1 MGENMLNIKKITFLI
16 TSVVCLIGFTS
27 CTETDETTADNSVS
41 QTVSIG
47 ENGVTDIITPSE
59 DSEEY
64 NLGSYRISENGI
76 KLYYDDAYI
85 PTELMLTFEKYFI
98 SFQNNDFES
107 YKTALVDDYI
117 ERYNKYLIENYSTE
131 DEEYNLKDSFELRC
145 KYIRDYMIQ
154 EILGTYEIPED
165 DTHTG
170 DFSITRIKAEQTALF
185 EGETLEELTEK
196 FFQDSN
202 DNFKMDYYNYIRE
215 QSDSLKYFTFYIIAE
230 GEDGKEHKIISE
242 TDIIFAEKNGKYYTF
257 G

>member
-1 MGENMLNIKKITFLI
+1 MLNIKKTISLI
-16 TSVVCLIGFTS
+16 TSAVCLIGFTS
-27 CTETDETTADNSVS
+27 CNKTDKTTSNNSVS
-41 QTVSIG
+41 QTVSVG
-47 ENGVTDIITPSE
+47 ENGVTDIITPAE

-64 NLGSYRISENGI
+64 NLGSYRISENNV

-85 PTELMLTFEKYFI
+85 PTELMLTLEKYFI
-98 SFQNNDFES
+98 SFQNSDFES
-107 YKTALVDDYI
+107 YKTVLAADYI

-131 DEEYNLKDSFELRC
+131 NEEYNLKNSFELRC
-145 KYIRDYMIQ
+145 KHLRDYMIQ

-165 DTHTG
+165 DNHTG
-170 DFSITRIKAEQTALF
+170 DFRITRIKAEETVLF
-185 EGETLEELTEK
+185 EGETLERLTEN

-202 DNFKMDYYNYIRE
+202 DNFEMDYYNYIRE

-242 TDIIFAEKNGKYYTF
+242 TDIVFAEKNGKYYTF

>member
-1 MGENMLNIKKITFLI
+1 MLNIKKITSLI
-16 TSVVCLIGFTS
+16 ISAVCLIGFTS
-27 CTETDETTADNSVS
+27 CAEKDEITSDNSLF

-47 ENGVTDIITPSE
+47 ENGVTDIITPAK

-76 KLYYDDAYI
+76 KLYYDDTDI
-85 PTELMLTFEKYFI
+85 PTELMLTLEKYFI
-98 SFQNNDFES
+98 SVQNNDFES
-107 YKTALVDDYI
+107 YKTVLAADYI

-131 DEEYNLKDSFELRC
+131 DEEYNLKNSFELRC
-145 KYIRDYMIQ
+145 KHLRNYMIQ
-154 EILGTYEIPED
+154 EISGTYEIPED
-165 DTHTG
+165 NTYTG
-170 DFSITRIKAEQTALF
+170 DFRITRIKAEETALF
-185 EGETLEELTEK
+185 EGETLEGLTES

-202 DNFKMDYYNYIRE
+202 DNFEMDYYNYIKE

-242 TDIIFAEKNGKYYTF
+242 TDIVFAEKNGKYYTF